1 MNFLKLLCCALCA
14 SLAGCSQLPLHA
26 PDVAHL
32 SASATDTRTVPA
44 AIEPHDRLPNAPSA
58 PANPAPASAQPT
70 YSVSVHQM
78 PVAQLLNAIARDARL
93 DIDLHPGV
101 SGVVTLNAFD
111 QPLPQLLARI
121 ARQTDLRV
129 ELDGKHLA
137 VMPDTAFLRSYR
149 VDYVNLSRTMNGAV
163 ATSTQIAT
171 SSSAVDGK
179 PSAAGNTSLTQI
191 ETQSTNRFWE
201 SLEANIRALL
211 KEHERFITRPRCE
224 HMRRAQNQHAADSDA
239 PQALPCT
246 EADQAEFVM
255 INRETGIL
263 MVRASSA
270 QHEAIA
276 EFITLVQ
283 GSARRQVMIE
293 ATIVEVALS
302 DGYKQGIDWTRF
314 GTPGGNIRPRGAD
327 TDASALSPTLSYL
340 SGKLDIKL
348 DLLESFGTVKVL
360 SSPRLSV
367 LNNQTAM
374 LKVVEEVV
382 YFLVDASTTA
392 YGDSDREKITAT
404 TTPQSV
410 SVGMVMA
417 LTPQI
422 SAAGEITLN
431 IRPTISSISGFRD
444 DPNPSLGAIPNRVPQ
459 IRTREIESV
468 LRLANGEIAV
478 LGGLMEDK
486 LDYDTG
492 RIPLLGAIPVLGELF
507 TRREN
512 ATRRTELVIFLR
524 PLLID
529 RPAIEGDFAAYGKH
543 LPRPDF
549 FQAGPT
555 PGTRN
560 FPGALL
566 IERAP
571 VSP

>member
-1 MNFLKLLCCALCA
+1 MNPSKLIAAIVCSQIL
-14 SLAGCSQLPLHA
+14 GCSQIPLHA
-26 PDVAHL
+26 PGPAHL
-32 SASATDTRTVPA
+32 NAPGESMASPASADVDQNAVDERPYTPTSVPA
-44 AIEPHDRLPNAPSA
+44 A
-58 PANPAPASAQPT
+58 PT
-70 YSVSVHQM
+70 YSVSVHQV
-78 PVAQLLNAIARDARL
+78 PVEQLLTAIARDAHL
-93 DIDLHPGV
+93 DIDIHPGV

-111 QPLPQLLARI
+111 QPLQQLLVRI
-121 ARQTDLRV
+121 ARQSDIRF
-129 ELDGKHLA
+129 ELEGRHLA
-137 VMPDTAFLRSYR
+137 VMPDTPFLRSYR
-149 VDYVNLSRTMNGAV
+149 VDYVNLSRNMNGAV

-171 SSSAVDGK
+171 SSSGIDGK
-179 PSAAGNTSLTQI
+179 PSAGGNTSLTQI
-191 ETQSTNRFWE
+191 ETQSANRFWE
-201 SLEANIRALL
+201 SLEVNIRAIL
-211 KEHERFITRPRCE
+211 KEHERFITRRRCE
-224 HMRRAQNQHAADSDA
+224 HIRIAEGRSAHDPTAGISA
-239 PQALPCT
+239 PCGEP
-246 EADQAEFVM
+246 DQAEFVM
-255 INRETGIL
+255 INRETGVL
-263 MVRASSA
+263 MVRASAA
-270 QHEAIA
+270 QHESVA

-283 GSARRQVMIE
+283 ASARRQVMIE
-293 ATIVEVALS
+293 ATIVEVALN
-302 DGYKQGIDWTRF
+302 DGYSQGIDWTRL
-314 GTPGGNIRPRGAD
+314 GTPGGNVRPRGSD

-340 SGKLDIKL
+340 SGTLDVRL

-422 SAAGEITLN
+422 SQNGEITLN

-444 DPNPSLGAIPNRVPQ
+444 DPNPSLGTIPNRVPQ

-468 LRLANGEIAV
+468 LRLASGEIAV

-486 LDYDTG
+486 LDFDTG
-492 RIPLLGAIPVLGELF
+492 RIPLLGAIPILGELF

-512 ATRRTELVIFLR
+512 STRRTELVIFLR

-529 RPAIEGDFAAYGKH
+529 HPGIGGDLAAYGDR
-543 LPRPDF
+543 LPDQEF
-549 FQAGPT
+549 FHSVPT

-560 FPGALL
+560 FPGTML
-566 IERAP
+566 IERTP

>member
-1 MNFLKLLCCALCA
+1 M
-14 SLAGCSQLPLHA
+14 
-26 PDVAHL
+26 
-32 SASATDTRTVPA
+32 
-44 AIEPHDRLPNAPSA
+44 
-58 PANPAPASAQPT
+58 
-70 YSVSVHQM
+70 SVHQI
-78 PVAQLLNAIARDARL
+78 PVEDLLNAIARDARL
-93 DIDLHPGV
+93 DIDIHPGIR
-101 SGVVTLNAFD
+101 GVVTLNAFD
-111 QPLPQLLARI
+111 QPLPQLLTRI
-121 ARQTDLRV
+121 ARQTDLRF
-129 ELDGKHLA
+129 ELEGKHLA
-137 VMPDTAFLRSYR
+137 VMPDTPFLRSYR
-149 VDYVNLSRTMNGAV
+149 VDYVNLSRNMSGAV

-171 SSSAVDGK
+171 SSSGIDGK
-179 PSAAGNTSLTQI
+179 PSAGGNTSLTQI
-191 ETQSTNRFWE
+191 ETQSANRFWE
-201 SLEANIRALL
+201 SLEANIRAML
-211 KEHERFITRPRCE
+211 KEHERFISRRRCE
-224 HMRRAQNQHAADSDA
+224 HIRVAVSRHAGEANA
-239 PQALPCT
+239 EPAVPCG
-246 EADQAEFVM
+246 ESEPAEFVM

-263 MVRASSA
+263 MVRASSL
-270 QHEAIA
+270 QHEAVA

-283 GSARRQVMIE
+283 ASARRQVMIE
-293 ATIVEVALS
+293 ATIVEVSLN
-302 DGYKQGIDWTRF
+302 DGYKQGIDWTRL
-314 GTPGGNIRPRGAD
+314 GTPGGALRPRGDD

-340 SGKLDIKL
+340 SGTLDIKL

-422 SAAGEITLN
+422 SGNGEITLN

-468 LRLANGEIAV
+468 LRLASGEIAV

-486 LDYDTG
+486 LDFDTG
-492 RIPLLGAIPVLGELF
+492 RIPLLGAIPILGELF

-529 RPAIEGDFAAYGKH
+529 QPGIDGDFAAYGVQ
-543 LPRPDF
+543 LPTREF
-549 FQAGPT
+549 FRAGPV
-555 PGTRN
+555 PGARN
-560 FPGALL
+560 FPGDLL
-566 IERAP
+566 IERVP

>member
-1 MNFLKLLCCALCA
+1 MNYLRSAAIAICAPVL
-14 SLAGCSQLPLHA
+14 GCTQLPLHA
-26 PDVAHL
+26 P
-32 SASATDTRTVPA
+32 
-44 AIEPHDRLPNAPSA
+44 APTHVQA
-58 PANPAPASAQPT
+58 PAGFAPARPPISPPAEPDLQPTLQPQVTT
-70 YSVSVHQM
+70 YSVSVHQV
-78 PVAQLLNAIARDARL
+78 PVEQLLNAIARDARL
-93 DIDLHPGV
+93 DIDIHPGI

-111 QPLPQLLARI
+111 QPLPQLLTRI
-121 ARQTDLRV
+121 ARQTDLRF
-129 ELDGKHLA
+129 ELAGKHLA
-137 VMPDTAFLRSYR
+137 VMPDTPFLRSYR
-149 VDYVNLSRTMNGAV
+149 VDYVNLSRNMSGAV

-171 SSSAVDGK
+171 SSSGIDGK
-179 PSAAGNTSLTQI
+179 PSAGGNTSVTQI
-191 ETQSTNRFWE
+191 ETLSANRFWE
-201 SLEANIRALL
+201 SLEANIRAML
-211 KEHERFITRPRCE
+211 KEHERFISRRRCE
-224 HMRRAQNQHAADSDA
+224 HIRLAESRHPRGADTGPSAPCGESD
-239 PQALPCT
+239 P
-246 EADQAEFVM
+246 AEFVM

-263 MVRASSA
+263 MVRANSL
-270 QHEAIA
+270 QHDAVA

-283 GSARRQVMIE
+283 SSARRQVMIE
-293 ATIVEVALS
+293 ATIVEISLN
-302 DGYKQGIDWTRF
+302 DGYKQGIDWTRL
-314 GTPGGNIRPRGAD
+314 GTPGGTLRPRGAD

-422 SAAGEITLN
+422 SANGEITLN

-468 LRLANGEIAV
+468 LRLASGEIAV

-486 LDYDTG
+486 LDFDTG
-492 RIPLLGAIPVLGELF
+492 RIPLLGAIPILGELF

-529 RPAIEGDFAAYGKH
+529 RPGIGGDFAAYGEQ
-543 LPRPDF
+543 LPTRDF
-549 FQAGPT
+549 FRAGT
-555 PGTRN
+555 IPGARN
-560 FPGALL
+560 FPGELL
-566 IERAP
+566 IERVP
-571 VSP
+571 FSP